1 MVVIFCMNPNSQNLS
16 DVACVQTP
24 PPLKNRGESLF
35 PPLFFGGEGVSVHM
49 LIRCDAPLSTV
60 YAASDSDLTPVQC
73 FLDCCFERKYT
84 SKPVTVYDILYR
96 EARSQKFQTLHGH
109 PLLFIVSRVKP
120 FSYHLRKETC
130 QKPKL

>member
-1 MVVIFCMNPNSQNLS
+1 MVGIFCMNPNSQNLS

-96 EARSQKFQTLHGH
+96 EARSQKFQTLQDTHFY
-109 PLLFIVSRVKP
+109 L
-120 FSYHLRKETC
+120 
-130 QKPKL
+130 